1 MSRLLLF
8 VVFVCVSGFGF
19 VRAGDYSAVVRNASI
34 DLVEDQYEL
43 NAELAYQLSPIA
55 KEALSKG
62 IALTWRVLV
71 KVQEQGILWDFT
83 LYEKE
88 LVFKIQNHALLNL
101 YSIQR
106 SEDGTMDMYSSL
118 TSALYSISKIR
129 NLKLFDKA
137 VLENKQNVYLAVKVL
152 FDREALA
159 VPLRPMSYF
168 DSQWDLSSQWT
179 LWQLQN

>member
-8 VVFVCVSGFGF
+8 VVFVCVSGF

-129 NLKLFDKA
+129 NLSLIDKYSI
-137 VLENKQNVYLAVKVL
+137 EESRKYHLAIKIF
-152 FDREALA
+152 FDREALS
-159 VPLRPMSYF
+159 VPLRPLSYF
-168 DSQWDLSSQWT
+168 DSQWALSSQWT